1 MCQRTTTAQKEM
13 NAWRIL
19 PPPSLFLE
27 EYLIQ
32 SVQQVL
38 FIQRLTCIFQTINE
52 AFDNDPKIA
61 HNNTDRLLLTAAVG
75 VTEWRVHNSY
85 NITALA
91 EYDTI
96 LSYKELFFFLNIQTI
111 VPDTAK
117 HCSEVNFNNRQTFY
131 STYTTIQY
139 NAHVLGYSI

>member
-1 MCQRTTTAQKEM
+1 MISRTESNQTLLNNVHVSTYNYSAERNECM
-13 NAWRIL
+13 ANT
-19 PPPSLFLE
+19 PPPLFLE

-96 LSYKELFFFLNIQTI
+96 LSYKELFFCLNI
-111 VPDTAK
+111 
-117 HCSEVNFNNRQTFY
+117 
-131 STYTTIQY
+131 
-139 NAHVLGYSI
+139 